1 MPPGGVGALMM
12 AGMVEGEGVKV
23 SEDDARRELCI
34 AARQYRTRHFKSSSG
49 SSSSTE

>member
-34 AARQYRTRHFKSSSG
+34 AARQYKDASLQVKFRVFN
-49 SSSSTE
+49 

>member
-1 MPPGGVGALMM
+1 MPPGGVGALTM

-34 AARQYRTRHFKSSSG
+34 AARQVVQDASLQVKFRVFN
-49 SSSSTE
+49 